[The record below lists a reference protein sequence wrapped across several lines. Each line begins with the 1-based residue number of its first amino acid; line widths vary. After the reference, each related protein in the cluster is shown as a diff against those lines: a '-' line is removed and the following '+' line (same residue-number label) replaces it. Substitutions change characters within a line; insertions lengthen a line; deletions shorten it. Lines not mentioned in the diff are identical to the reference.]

1 VALGIAHQ
9 RFGHG
14 PVQPRQ
20 VDVDMRGQ
28 RVKPVD
34 RIAPEGNAGPHL
46 GFGNAQARPGGQQRQ
61 RAMEAGGI
69 ARCKAPSS
77 ERARPDARP
86 CAASPPRTATRAV

>member
-1 VALGIAHQ
+1 
-9 RFGHG
+9 
-14 PVQPRQ
+14 
-20 VDVDMRGQ
+20 MRGQ

-69 ARCKAPSS
+69 ARGKQLLGIGSATGPA
-77 ERARPDARP
+77 ELPGQAQIPLQGAVVGTR
-86 CAASPPRTATRAV
+86 AASPPRTATRAV